1 MAIDTTI
8 TRNLGNGYVQV
19 DVDHPKV
26 PTRYFKVKKD
36 KADEFCKDFKKFDTE
51 ERIFAGIKT
60 ALPILLACGIVN
72 YGNIFRPEIVLLGG
86 GVCAQGDE
94 LLVPLREKVNKEIYA
109 GTYGPEVEISV
120 ATLENSAG
128 ILGAASL
135 WM

>member
-72 YGNIFRPEIVLLGG
+72 ALCKKMGNISR
-86 GVCAQGDE
+86 
-94 LLVPLREKVNKEIYA
+94 
-109 GTYGPEVEISV
+109 YGLSI
-120 ATLENSAG
+120 AAG
-128 ILGAASL
+128 IGALLATNGLVTKSIINNENKFL
-135 WM
+135 EKHDVVELNYDDKKFPI